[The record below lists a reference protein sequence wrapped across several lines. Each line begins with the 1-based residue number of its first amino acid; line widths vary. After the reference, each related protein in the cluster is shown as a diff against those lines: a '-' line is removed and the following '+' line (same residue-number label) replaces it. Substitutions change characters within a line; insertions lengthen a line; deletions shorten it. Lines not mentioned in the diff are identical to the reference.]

1 MTAPSR
7 TFCQRSF
14 HCPAIAQ
21 AAVFGEGRPW
31 SVAVVVPRNLDL
43 VGEAIAQ
50 ANGELPDYAQ
60 VAAWIMADA
69 PFTPENGQ
77 LTSNGRLKRDAIWP
91 AYCERIEK
99 LYSKE
104 LAYVLHF

>member
-1 MTAPSR
+1 MERELT
-7 TFCQRSF
+7 
-14 HCPAIAQ
+14 HHPAIAQ
-21 AAVFGEGRPW
+21 ATVFGEGKPW
-31 SVAVVVPRNLDL
+31 PVAVVVPRNPDL

-60 VAAWIMADA
+60 VAAWIVADA

-91 AYCERIEK
+91 VYRERIER
-99 LYSKE
+99 LYSKKT
-104 LAYVLHF
+104 VS